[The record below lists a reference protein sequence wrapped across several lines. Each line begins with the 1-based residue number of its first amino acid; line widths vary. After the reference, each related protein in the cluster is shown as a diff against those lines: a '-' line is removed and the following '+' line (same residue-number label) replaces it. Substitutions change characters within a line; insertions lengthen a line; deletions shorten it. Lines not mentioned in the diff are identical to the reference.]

1 MIPQRPIDGRGLP
14 EGYPLDSDW
23 EVTPRNVRDRLA
35 DPSTHGPII
44 LVDCRTHEETA
55 IARIEGAIHIPLGE
69 LPSRFNE
76 LDVEDND
83 DPVTPAVV
91 VYCHHGRRSLSA
103 ASLLKQAGINARSMA
118 GGIELWSID
127 IDRTVPRY

>member
-1 MIPQRPIDGRGLP
+1 MLPRRPIDSRGLP
-14 EGYPLDSDW
+14 EGYPLDPDW

-35 DPSTHGPII
+35 DPKAHGPIL
-44 LVDCRTHEETA
+44 LVDCRTHEEIA
-55 IARIEGAIHIPLGE
+55 IARIEGALHIPLAE

-76 LDVEDND
+76 LDLEDND
-83 DPVTPAVV
+83 DQNPTVV
-91 VYCHHGRRSLSA
+91 IHCHHGRRSLSA

-127 IDRTVPRY
+127 IDPTVPRY